1 MNLLV
6 TVGFEWYP
14 CFGLSLL
21 SDIGLIGICSC
32 LPRTSVMQH
41 LHMLHWSGY
50 YGTNPLWV
58 KTVEP
63 KALTITDKDVCGWV
77 CDRNVCLLKDTF

>member
-1 MNLLV
+1 
-6 TVGFEWYP
+6 
-14 CFGLSLL
+14 
-21 SDIGLIGICSC
+21 
-32 LPRTSVMQH
+32 
-41 LHMLHWSGY
+41 MLHWSGY